1 MNLTDPND
9 LQVFVSGGLTAGYL
23 VAALFF
29 LRFWATSR
37 RFLFAVFATAFVLMA
52 GTQAMPILL
61 GIPREYQSYVY
72 LMRLTAFLLIIYG
85 VLRHSFEPAE
95 RDDLG

>member
-1 MNLTDPND
+1 M
-9 LQVFVSGGLTAGYL
+9 QAFAAGGLTVGYL

-29 LRFWATSR
+29 LRFWSTSK

-52 GTQAMPILL
+52 GTSAMPILL
-61 GIPREYQSYVY
+61 GIPKEYQSYVY
-72 LMRLTAFLLIIYG
+72 LMRLVAFLLIIYG
-85 VLRHSFEPAE
+85 VLRHSFEPAD

>member
-1 MNLTDPND
+1 MSDPND
-9 LQVFVSGGLTAGYL
+9 VQVFVSGGLSVGYL

-29 LRFWATSR
+29 LRFWATSK

-52 GTQAMPILL
+52 CTQALPSLL
-61 GIPREYQSYVY
+61 GIPREYQSFVY
-72 LMRLTAFLLIIYG
+72 LMRLVAFLLIIYG
-85 VLRHSFEPAE
+85 VLRHSFEPAD

>member
-1 MNLTDPND
+1 MSDPND
-9 LQVFVSGGLTAGYL
+9 LQVFVSGGLTVGHL

-29 LRFWATSR
+29 LRFWATSK

-52 GTQAMPILL
+52 GTQALPILL
-61 GIPREYQSYVY
+61 GIPREYQSFVY

-85 VLRHSFEPAE
+85 VLRHSFEPAD

>member
-1 MNLTDPND
+1 M
-9 LQVFVSGGLTAGYL
+9 QAFAAGGLTVGYL

-29 LRFWATSR
+29 LRFWSTSK

-61 GIPREYQSYVY
+61 GIPKEYQSYVY
-72 LMRLTAFLLIIYG
+72 LMRLVAFLLIIYG
-85 VLRHSFEPAE
+85 VLRHSFEPAD

>member
-1 MNLTDPND
+1 MTQMLET
-9 LQVFVSGGLTAGYL
+9 LMLGAVAMGSL

-52 GTQAMPILL
+52 GTQALPTLL
-61 GIPREYQSYVY
+61 GIPREYQSFVY
-72 LMRLTAFLLIIYG
+72 LMRLTAFVLIIYG
-85 VLRHSFEPAE
+85 VLRHSFEPAD